1 MSVKYSVS
9 CLPSKSFLAPI
20 QKFTMDE
27 DGNQEREIHSF
38 SGHYV
43 PGCVLQTKTHKDEQD
58 TVPSLK

>member
-1 MSVKYSVS
+1 
-9 CLPSKSFLAPI
+9 
-20 QKFTMDE
+20 MDE